1 MSQECR
7 NIEVSSRR
15 SLLPVVIE
23 YKSEKYYFNIQIHE
37 AKLYQEILPGQLK
50 AKLVTT
56 ITTKE
61 M

>member
-1 MSQECR
+1 M
-7 NIEVSSRR
+7 
-15 SLLPVVIE
+15 VIE
-23 YKSEKYYFNIQIHE
+23 YKSEKYYFNIQTHE